1 MVSAMSGLSLDG
13 KTRLALQFIEDM
25 TSVIDDCR
33 RDDAACSRKELA
45 RIKQILVLERSA
57 VYEIDDSCS
66 ATKRSNEKQEDPER
80 AMHPLLQGLV
90 GRFTEWTTSMIDP
103 QAPKTTHRSDVALF
117 VRKEPHS
124 LISDRQE
131 QKNPFI
137 GLPIRLKNGCGVSG
151 SLR

>member
-117 VRKEPHS
+117 QASIKLLDS
-124 LISDRQE
+124 
-131 QKNPFI
+131 
-137 GLPIRLKNGCGVSG
+137 RLKGVHVRSPN
-151 SLR
+151 SSYNEE